1 MNRTEGD
8 ASYGKE
14 EIMVGN
20 DCYVKKID
28 ERSGKGEEKQV
39 CWRRK
44 DEIFEYYL
52 WMMFSLDLLE
62 KTNILRGLRNV
73 A

>member
-1 MNRTEGD
+1 MKRTEGD
-8 ASYGKE
+8 AAYGKE

-28 ERSGKGEEKQV
+28 ERRGKGEEKEV

-44 DEIFEYYL
+44 GEI
-52 WMMFSLDLLE
+52 LDV
-62 KTNILRGLRNV
+62 ICGCCFR
-73 A
+73 

>member
-8 ASYGKE
+8 AAYGKE

-20 DCYVKKID
+20 DCYVKKIE
-28 ERSGKGEEKQV
+28 ERSGKEEEKEI
-39 CWRRK
+39 CWRLK
-44 DEIFEYYL
+44 YEIFEFYL
-52 WMMFSLDLLE
+52 WMMFSLDFLE
-62 KTNILRGLRNV
+62 KTNILRGLSNV